1 MPLTVDKIVGKTAN
15 SDRAGDIRLNFIY
28 ERVSLV
34 PESKANVFVPIKVSD
49 DIRIVGAEVRTS
61 NGAIAFQ
68 RVYITHFLTSL
79 FCPGLRPGLPHYRG
93 LMPPSLCV

>member
-15 SDRAGDIRLNFIY
+15 SDRTGDIRLNFIY

-34 PESKANVFVPIKVSD
+34 PEGKANVFVPIKVSD

-79 FCPGLRPGLPHYRG
+79 FCPGL
-93 LMPPSLCV
+93 